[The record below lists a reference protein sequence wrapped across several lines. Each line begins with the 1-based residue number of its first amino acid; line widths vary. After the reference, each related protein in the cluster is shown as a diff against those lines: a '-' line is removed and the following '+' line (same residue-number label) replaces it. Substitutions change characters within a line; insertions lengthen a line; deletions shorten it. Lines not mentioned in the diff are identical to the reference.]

1 MAPFFPF
8 QNKVMF
14 VRFITEITFLR
25 FLASQFWLLKCF
37 LVFLVLYLHAFLE
50 LDHERELS
58 EDGQMSLFRHG
69 QLWRL

>member
-1 MAPFFPF
+1 
-8 QNKVMF
+8 MF

-69 QLWRL
+69 QLWWL